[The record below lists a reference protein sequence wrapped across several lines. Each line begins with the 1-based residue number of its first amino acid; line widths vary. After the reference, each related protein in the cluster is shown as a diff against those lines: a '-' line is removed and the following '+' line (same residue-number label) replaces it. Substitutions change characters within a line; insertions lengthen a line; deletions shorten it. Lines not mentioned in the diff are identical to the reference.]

1 MAPPKPTSR
10 KQVAWKQARKSGAA
24 AVQEPVGVTRL
35 KKTPGD
41 KNRPKKPTEV
51 APQGKQMRRGRKR
64 DPIPKN
70 ELQSLLL
77 AEFGPKIAFFFH
89 RNTSELLSVYYA
101 WNSGGHPE
109 MAPNRVSGLEQALRE
124 QGFDESTVA
133 SELRDFCHGPRER
146 WSCLMAE
153 RWQKKDFEFFELLA
167 LVRAN
172 PRPPKLTVGRLVG
185 SYISCEKGEP
195 TEQGFLSWLRHF
207 KILVTNRSRKL
218 GGKVVH
224 DDVVHREEATRAFKM
239 HAHYLTAQ
247 DT

>member
-1 MAPPKPTSR
+1 
-10 KQVAWKQARKSGAA
+10 
-24 AVQEPVGVTRL
+24 
-35 KKTPGD
+35 
-41 KNRPKKPTEV
+41 
-51 APQGKQMRRGRKR
+51 
-64 DPIPKN
+64 
-70 ELQSLLL
+70 
-77 AEFGPKIAFFFH
+77 
-89 RNTSELLSVYYA
+89 
-101 WNSGGHPE
+101 
-109 MAPNRVSGLEQALRE
+109 
-124 QGFDESTVA
+124 
-133 SELRDFCHGPRER
+133 
-146 WSCLMAE
+146 MAE